1 MRSCCRIRRW
11 SRATCIALAGGHD
24 VARLS
29 DVRAWNRRA
38 TPTPTPKPT
47 ELLTL
52 VRPPLLPP
60 LLRLQH
66 QHRHR
71 HQHQHHHQD
80 QHQHHFGAD
89 LIRERGYPKPSPL
102 PNLGRM
108 PPSHGLLL
116 APSSCTSAATPTSS
130 ARACARSSGRAIGGA
145 TASARTNSSASASAS
160 TSTSAPHGLG
170 DKHGE
175 MLALEGQ
182 MRQQQDGHNDDARGR
197 RRTRVHAVQQL
208 RVEKKRE
215 HPWEEV
221 ETEQRFKL
229 QEVRARR
236 ARDRRPMLKDF

>member
-11 SRATCIALAGGHD
+11 SRATCIAVAGGHD
-24 VARLS
+24 VAGLS

-102 PNLGRM
+102 PNLYATVAWVVACPEFLYFRSYPDLQCQSLCEIQCQSHRWRHSECQNQFERQRQRQYQYQC
-108 PPSHGLLL
+108 PPW
-116 APSSCTSAATPTSS
+116 
-130 ARACARSSGRAIGGA
+130 SG
-145 TASARTNSSASASAS
+145 
-160 TSTSAPHGLG
+160 
-170 DKHGE
+170 
-175 MLALEGQ
+175 
-182 MRQQQDGHNDDARGR
+182 
-197 RRTRVHAVQQL
+197 
-208 RVEKKRE
+208 
-215 HPWEEV
+215 
-221 ETEQRFKL
+221 
-229 QEVRARR
+229 
-236 ARDRRPMLKDF
+236 